1 MDFVYALILGIVE
14 GLTEFL
20 PISSTGHLLVVSAL
34 LQFPTS
40 IADLPARLA
49 YRGTFDIFIQFGA
62 IIAIFIYFARDLL
75 KQAQKLPTDRNTQR
89 FWLNIVIAIIPAVIV
104 GLLFRNQIKTYLF
117 NPVVI
122 GLALIV
128 GGIIFLIVESRER
141 PSTTH
146 SLETVT
152 PLQALWIGIAQLFS
166 LIPGTSRSG
175 ASIIGGMLTGLDRQI
190 ATTFSFYL
198 AIPAL
203 GLATVYDLV
212 SSLREGII
220 QSSDLPVFL
229 IGMGVSFV
237 MAYASI
243 AWLLW
248 YVATHNF
255 RAFGIYRIIA
265 GAIILVLALF
275 TQVLSF

>member
-40 IADLPARLA
+40 IADLAARQA
-49 YRGTFDIFIQFGA
+49 YRETFDIFIQSGA
-62 IIAIFIYFARDLL
+62 IIAVLIYFARDLFQ
-75 KQAQKLPTDRNTQR
+75 QARKLPADRPTQR
-89 FWLNIVIAIIPAVIV
+89 FWVNVFIAFLPAAII
-104 GLLFRNQIKTYLF
+104 GFLFRKQIKALF
-117 NPVVI
+117 FNNYIVI

-128 GGIIFLIVESRER
+128 GGIIFLLVERKER
-141 PSTTH
+141 QGNIH
-146 SLETVT
+146 SLEMVS
-152 PLQALWIGIAQLFS
+152 PLQALWIGIAQVVA
-166 LIPGTSRSG
+166 LIPGVSRSG
-175 ASIIGGMLTGLDRQI
+175 ASIIGGMISGLDRQL

-198 AIPAL
+198 AIPTL
-203 GLATVYDLV
+203 GIATIYELV
-212 SSLREGII
+212 SSLREGLI
-220 QSSDLPVFL
+220 QGADLPVFL

-248 YVATHNF
+248 YVSTHNF

-265 GAIILVLALF
+265 GAVIVALALAHI
-275 TQVLSF
+275 L